1 MVNHSIPEGTQLP
14 YIAAGQPNSEAPR
27 PDGADLIDEMEQ
39 EMATV
44 NIGHLQTHCPNPPA
58 PEPPKPGRNV
68 GSSGK
73 IRHRATFVPTRHTVD
88 ELRDAQVLVGPDI
101 NRILGQS
108 VNMWTKPSEKL
119 SVRRTPGVAHG
130 SFEELELQPFLM
142 SNIREASFDH
152 PTPIEYFGIP
162 KMVAMDPETGLLM
175 HEAMIWSSQTGA
187 GKTTAY
193 VLGLLE
199 LLARGEAPREAAKN
213 PRACQPRAIIIASIH
228 ELAEQI
234 ANEGRKFAAGSG
246 LHVEALYGG
255 TLVNNCIDR
264 LDKNI
269 DIVVATI
276 GRLHDFMERGLLDTS
291 RLEYLVVDEF
301 HEFVDSWKSASMTI
315 DFNRFLNR
323 LGDFAP
329 ASERPYAVLLTS
341 AAMNMNLRR
350 VGKRLLTIEEFE
362 YVGAD
367 NHDGGSCYRPIYL
380 NDNDPEN
387 LDVFSIS
394 VGRDMTANPL
404 IEQNF
409 VDAREIGRNG
419 ILDRIEAI
427 LREQFDDLEE
437 LDRAQ
442 NYKDFSDGRIPVLV
456 ATNAA
461 ANGLDFGAR
470 GVQHV
475 INFELPSTYDHKFT
489 YIERI
494 GRTGRAGKPG
504 RATTFFV
511 DDLTD
516 DVPQF
521 ILDTANGL
529 DSHHRRVGVP
539 NLRMAEHFLLQARSE
554 HFLRS

>member
-1 MVNHSIPEGTQLP
+1 
-14 YIAAGQPNSEAPR
+14 
-27 PDGADLIDEMEQ
+27 
-39 EMATV
+39 
-44 NIGHLQTHCPNPPA
+44 
-58 PEPPKPGRNV
+58 
-68 GSSGK
+68 
-73 IRHRATFVPTRHTVD
+73 
-88 ELRDAQVLVGPDI
+88 
-101 NRILGQS
+101 
-108 VNMWTKPSEKL
+108 
-119 SVRRTPGVAHG
+119 

-142 SNIREASFDH
+142 SNIRDASFDH

-199 LLARGEAPREAAKN
+199 LLARGEAPREAAEN

-276 GRLHDFMERGLLDTS
+276 GRLRDFMERDLLDTG

-301 HEFVDSWKSASMTI
+301 HEFVDSWKSASTTI
-315 DFNRFLNR
+315 DFN
-323 LGDFAP
+323 
-329 ASERPYAVLLTS
+329 S
-341 AAMNMNLRR
+341 
-350 VGKRLLTIEEFE
+350 
-362 YVGAD
+362 
-367 NHDGGSCYRPIYL
+367 
-380 NDNDPEN
+380 
-387 LDVFSIS
+387 
-394 VGRDMTANPL
+394 
-404 IEQNF
+404 
-409 VDAREIGRNG
+409 
-419 ILDRIEAI
+419 
-427 LREQFDDLEE
+427 DLEE

-442 NYKDFSDGRIPVLV
+442 NYKDFSDGRIPVLI

-475 INFELPSTYDHKFT
+475 INFELPSAYDHKFT

-494 GRTGRAGKPG
+494 GRTGRAGKSG
-504 RATTFFV
+504 RSTTFFV

-529 DSHHRRVGVP
+529 DCHHRRVAVP